1 MADQTFTSG
10 QILTAA
16 QMTTLQSNTGLVVM
30 TPTSVSGTGVTLS
43 GNTMVVTAASTA
55 SIIGCFTS
63 TFTNYAVVYN
73 FTAVSNYMRFKVR
86 TASADIS
93 TGYGTTMAA
102 ITDNSTALSFLNAG
116 ATNFNDTK
124 WLLTN
129 NAVSFG
135 VVQVF
140 NPQLAANTF
149 FDNNGTS
156 IASTNSFK
164 YFGGGRNT
172 GTDVCTGLTLFP
184 DSGTF
189 TGTVTVYGYRL

>member
-1 MADQTFTSG
+1 MPDQTFTSG
-10 QILTAA
+10 QILTAS
-16 QMTTLQSNTGLVVM
+16 QMSSLQSNTGMVVM

-43 GNTMVVTAASTA
+43 GNTMTMTAASTA

-63 TFTNYAVVYN
+63 AFTNYAVVYN
-73 FTAVSNYMRFKVR
+73 FTTTSNYIRFKVR
-86 TASADIS
+86 TASADVS
-93 TGYGTTMAA
+93 TGYGTTMSA
-102 ITDNSTALSFLNAG
+102 ITDNSTSLSFLNSA
-116 ATNFNDTK
+116 ASSWNDTK

-129 NAVSFG
+129 NSASFG

-140 NPQLAANTF
+140 NPQLATNTY

-172 GTDVCTGLTLFP
+172 GTDVCTGLTFFP

>member
-16 QMTTLQSNTGLVVM
+16 QMTTLQSNGGLVPM
-30 TPTSVSGTGVTLS
+30 TPSSVSGTGVTLS
-43 GNTMVVTAASTA
+43 GNTMIVAAASTA
-55 SIIGCFTS
+55 SIIGVFTS
-63 TFTNYAVVYN
+63 SYTNYVAVYN

-93 TGYGTTMAA
+93 TGYGNTMAA
-102 ITDNSTALSFLNAG
+102 ITDNSSSLSFLNSA
-116 ATNFNDTK
+116 AASWNDTK

-135 VVQVF
+135 VVQIF

-172 GTDVCTGLTLFP
+172 GTDVCTGLTFFP

>member
-16 QMTTLQSNTGLVVM
+16 QMTSLQSNTGLVVM

-43 GNTMVVTAASTA
+43 GNTMTVAAASTA

-63 TFTNYAVVYN
+63 AFTNYAVVYN
-73 FTAVSNYMRFKVR
+73 FTAVSNYIRFRVR

-93 TGYGTTMAA
+93 TGYGNTMAS
-102 ITDNSTALSFLNAG
+102 ITDNSTSVSFLNSA
-116 ATNFNDTK
+116 ATSWNGTY

-129 NAVSFG
+129 NTTSFG
-135 VVQVF
+135 VAQVF

-149 FDNNGTS
+149 YDNNGTA

-172 GTDVCTGLTLFP
+172 GTDVCTGLTMFP